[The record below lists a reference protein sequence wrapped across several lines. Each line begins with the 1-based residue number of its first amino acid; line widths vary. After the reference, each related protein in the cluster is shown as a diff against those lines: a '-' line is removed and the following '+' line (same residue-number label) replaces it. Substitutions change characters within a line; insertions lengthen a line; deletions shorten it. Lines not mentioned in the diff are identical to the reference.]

1 MVIANSL
8 YLVVVVAAAG
18 GVGVGLCVCFPFFCR
33 QWEII
38 YYLCFH
44 VYP

>member
-18 GVGVGLCVCFPFFCR
+18 GVGVGLCV
-33 QWEII
+33 
-38 YYLCFH
+38 LSLLL
-44 VYP
+44 